1 MEGAKE
7 VGELTHKN
15 RIGTSTLSGNFSFN
29 GKNINFKAKWVEF
42 SFDDLPEKHKN
53 IFKGYLL
60 TLVLGEK

>member
-1 MEGAKE
+1 
-7 VGELTHKN
+7 
-15 RIGTSTLSGNFSFN
+15 LSGNFGFN